1 MIDREYLHA
10 DVSPVYVHRGSARHN
25 SRYEESFMQSIA
37 FVYDQVYLNHRTPA
51 GHPERA
57 DRLTR
62 VVHHLQRSSVWEDL
76 QQVEPVAA
84 PLEMVEQVHTR
95 DHINLIRDVSRS
107 GGGILDRGDTHA
119 SRDSFDV
126 ALRAVGGVMTG
137 IDAVLGEGVAAAFCA
152 VRPPGH
158 HAEQSTPMGFCL
170 FNNVAVGARYAR
182 QHHGVSRVAILDW
195 DVHHGN
201 GTQHIFDQDPTVLY
215 VSLHQYPF
223 YPGTGAKEEKGI
235 GIGEGFTLNVPLPAG
250 TGEDRYLSAFHEE
263 ILPTLREFRPGLL
276 VISAGFDAHRDDPL
290 ADMRLTE
297 ESFLAMT
304 TMVGGIAPVVS
315 VLEGGYD
322 RDALSRSVERHLGA
336 LGATGGG

>member
-1 MIDREYLHA
+1 
-10 DVSPVYVHRGSARHN
+10 
-25 SRYEESFMQSIA
+25 MQSIA

-170 FNNVAVGARYAR
+170 FNNVAIAARYL
-182 QHHGVSRVAILDW
+182 QQEHGLDKILILDW

-201 GTQHIFDQDPTVLY
+201 G
-215 VSLHQYPF
+215 
-223 YPGTGAKEEKGI
+223 
-235 GIGEGFTLNVPLPAG
+235 
-250 TGEDRYLSAFHEE
+250 
-263 ILPTLREFRPGLL
+263 
-276 VISAGFDAHRDDPL
+276 
-290 ADMRLTE
+290 
-297 ESFLAMT
+297 
-304 TMVGGIAPVVS
+304 
-315 VLEGGYD
+315 
-322 RDALSRSVERHLGA
+322 
-336 LGATGGG
+336 